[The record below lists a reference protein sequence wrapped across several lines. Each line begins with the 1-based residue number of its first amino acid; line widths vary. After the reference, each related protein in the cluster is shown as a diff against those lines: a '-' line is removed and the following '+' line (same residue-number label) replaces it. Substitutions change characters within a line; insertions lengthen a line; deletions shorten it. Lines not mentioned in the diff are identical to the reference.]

1 MRFLAALPL
10 LLLAPAA
17 TDASAQTGCT
27 RSVVKVALAD
37 GKEMPHVIVECPGAE
52 SQGLLAADAIEK
64 ACAGAGDPSQPP
76 GTLEACERAVANAQ
90 QALRKAKIPLRG
102 TIRSEAL
109 ARRCRFLLRGRRV
122 HRHDR
127 VLAITLTI

>member
-64 ACAGAGDPSQPP
+64 ACAGAGDPTS
-76 GTLEACERAVANAQ
+76 LAACQRSVANAQ
-90 QALRKAKIPLRG
+90 QALRQAKIRAALREG
-102 TIRSEAL
+102 VPDEEIEEAFGAEPGEL
-109 ARRCRFLLRGRRV
+109 DALRPSA
-122 HRHDR
+122 D
-127 VLAITLTI
+127 LTRPATSD